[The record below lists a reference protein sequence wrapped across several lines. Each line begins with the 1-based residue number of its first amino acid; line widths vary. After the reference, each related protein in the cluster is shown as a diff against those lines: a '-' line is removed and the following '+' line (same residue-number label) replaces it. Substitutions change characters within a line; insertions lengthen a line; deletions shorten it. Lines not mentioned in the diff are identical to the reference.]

1 MRAVSPYPA
10 GGGSTPRRGGGV
22 GYVPQIPS
30 EHEAG
35 TPPRLAARADPPPA
49 GEGEEVLVATFCIN
63 FSGICANCVGGDP
76 KAPVRWWA
84 ARRHRSGPAAAMV
97 GTACRRQSASMWDPP
112 PHRRVTLLDH
122 PAALPPAPAVRAG
135 RDRGRRRT
143 RRARARAFRLKDGCR
158 K

>member
-97 GTACRRQSASMWDPP
+97 GTACRR
-112 PHRRVTLLDH
+112 
-122 PAALPPAPAVRAG
+122 PAAAVWGPPTHRPGNPLDYPPAPPPPPPPAARAG
-135 RDRGRRRT
+135 PERGPPRT
-143 RRARARAFRLKDGCR
+143 PRAGGRACC
-158 K
+158 